1 MANKVTGCVF
11 DLDGTLADTAPDIAL
26 ALNKSLNEAGLNQV
40 PLESVKGMIGNG
52 IPVLVC
58 RALFHVEA
66 PADLAAN
73 VITSMLAY
81 SRKYYCE
88 KSTLMHGVK
97 DCLEGLKKRGIPM
110 SICTNKDETVAQ
122 MVVSALGL
130 SSYFNAIVGSRPELA
145 KKPDPSMLQIAA
157 GAISSPM
164 QTTMMIGDSE
174 VDAATGI
181 ASNSISVIV
190 IKFHLCFRQISNTK
204 RYNFNIFEIKASFYS
219 RCMRKLFPLITFS
232 QVSMSVKM

>member
-1 MANKVTGCVF
+1 MANKITGCVF

-26 ALNKSLNEAGLNQV
+26 ALNKSLNDVGLRQV
-40 PLESVKGMIGNG
+40 PVESVKGMIGNG
-52 IPVLVC
+52 IPVLVS
-58 RALFHVEA
+58 RALFHIEA
-66 PADLAAN
+66 PEDLATD

-110 SICTNKDETVAQ
+110 SICTNKDETVAK

-130 SSYFNAIVGSRPELA
+130 SSYFSAIVGSRPGLA

-157 GAISSPM
+157 DAISSPM
-164 QTTMMIGDSE
+164 KTTMMIGDSE

-181 ASNSISVIV
+181 AASSISVIV
-190 IKFHLCFRQISNTK
+190 RGGYCHKPYNELNVTHLLDSMEELLGIIDNQYLISG
-204 RYNFNIFEIKASFYS
+204 
-219 RCMRKLFPLITFS
+219 
-232 QVSMSVKM
+232 

>member
-1 MANKVTGCVF
+1 MADKITGCVF

-26 ALNKSLNEAGLNQV
+26 ALNKSLNDFGLRQV

-52 IPVLVC
+52 IPVLVR
-58 RALFHVEA
+58 RALSYIEA
-66 PADLAAN
+66 PEDLASD
-73 VITSMLAY
+73 VMISMLVN
-81 SRKYYCE
+81 SRKYYCV
-88 KSTLMHGVK
+88 KSTIMHGVQ

-157 GAISSPM
+157 DAISSPM
-164 QTTMMIGDSE
+164 NTTMMIGDSE
-174 VDAATGI
+174 IDASTGI
-181 ASNSISVIV
+181 AASSISVIV
-190 IKFHLCFRQISNTK
+190 RGGYCHKPYNELNVTHLLD
-204 RYNFNIFEIKASFYS
+204 
-219 RCMRKLFPLITFS
+219 CMEELLDIIDNQYLIYG
-232 QVSMSVKM
+232 